1 MENVNGEIQLYK
13 LTELQNL
20 SKIILMIKSFKF
32 FLLLLLF
39 FLTFVSCE
47 SSKNFI
53 DTLLSDY
60 FPLETGIKW
69 TYVDSSENEVA
80 REVVRDTIIG
90 NESAYVVEM
99 GGEIELWGKNSDEL
113 SFYVKKILHRGD
125 YTYTAEES
133 FVPVLYLPPLDG
145 YSSEDSTFKICLL
158 LDDTAFYYRKL
169 ETGIKKIEGNRY
181 RFHMSLYYENIGF
194 EDSTTE
200 FIERTYILA
209 PDTGPVY
216 IKVRRVVN
224 QDTTV
229 EEFNLLKFER

>member
-1 MENVNGEIQLYK
+1 MEILNGEIQLHK

-32 FLLLLLF
+32 FLLLLLSISV
-39 FLTFVSCE
+39 FVSCE

-53 DTLLSDY
+53 DELLSDY

-69 TYVDSSENEVA
+69 TYIDSSENEVA

-90 NESAYVVEM
+90 NENAYVVEM
-99 GGEIELWGKNSDEL
+99 GGEIELWAKNSDEL

-158 LDDTAFYYRKL
+158 LGDTAFYYRKL

-181 RFHMSLYYENIGF
+181 RFHMSLYYQNIGF

-224 QDTTV
+224 QDTTA

>member
-1 MENVNGEIQLYK
+1 MK
-13 LTELQNL
+13 
-20 SKIILMIKSFKF
+20 KRFKF
-32 FLLLLLF
+32 FLPLILLY
-39 FLTFVSCE
+39 LTACKSSRNFVD
-47 SSKNFI
+47 I
-53 DTLLSDY
+53 LLSDY
-60 FPLETGIKW
+60 YPLEPGIRW
-69 TYVDSSENEVA
+69 SYLDSGGREVT

-99 GGEIELWGKNSDEL
+99 GGEIELWGKNSDEI
-113 SFYVKKILHRGD
+113 SFYVKKLLHRGD

-145 YSSEDSTFKICLL
+145 YSSVDSTFKLCLL
-158 LDDTAFYYRKL
+158 LGDTAFYYRKL
-169 ETGIKKIEGNRY
+169 ETSVNKMEENRY
-181 RFHMSLYYENIGF
+181 RFQLRLYQENIGF

-200 FIERTYILA
+200 FIERIFILA

-216 IKVRRVVN
+216 IQARRILD